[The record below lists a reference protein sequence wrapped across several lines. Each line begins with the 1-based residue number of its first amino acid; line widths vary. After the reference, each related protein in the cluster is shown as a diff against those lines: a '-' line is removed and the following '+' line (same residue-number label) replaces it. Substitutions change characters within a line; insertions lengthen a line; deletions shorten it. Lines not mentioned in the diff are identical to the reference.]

1 MFCLRW
7 VCRWNA
13 PVPPSV
19 SHLANGQLRKKSPLS
34 AMRLTESRSE
44 PKTRANM
51 PLLRQLEF
59 EFRSTNLLFVAPPG
73 VSPGELI
80 NESAGKMPAGH
91 TAGTALLRQTAREL
105 LRSLGAKRIATE
117 IRVEWNS
124 RLETAAGRADHRQK
138 LISLNPRLVKHPAEI
153 DRTLRHE
160 LAHIL
165 AQFRGGRRRISPHG
179 SEWRQ
184 ACCDLGIADEKR
196 CHSLPFKVSESARRH
211 LYKCPQCQRDFP
223 RVRRIMR
230 AVACLACCRAHNGGE
245 FDARFRLK
253 LVRL

>member
-1 MFCLRW
+1 
-7 VCRWNA
+7 
-13 PVPPSV
+13 
-19 SHLANGQLRKKSPLS
+19 
-34 AMRLTESRSE
+34 
-44 PKTRANM
+44 M

-160 LAHIL
+160 LAHVL
-165 AQFRGGRRRISPHG
+165 AQFRAGRRRISTHG
-179 SEWRQ
+179 SEWQQ
-184 ACCDLGIADEKR
+184 ACRDLGIAGENR
-196 CHSLPFKVSESARRH
+196 CHTLPFPAKRYAPRFIYR
-211 LYKCPQCQRDFP
+211 CPNCRRDFP
-223 RVRRIMR
+223 RVRRIKR
-230 AVACLACCRAHNGGE
+230 TVACLACCRANNGGE
-245 FDARFRLK
+245 FDVRFRLK
-253 LVRL
+253 LPTV